1 MYSIQHYVIKFV
13 SDLWFTDAVM
23 DHSDND
29 CFACAIL
36 SHGEEGIVYGKNGK
50 IDIKKLLQPFKGN
63 NCDSLA
69 GKPKLFFIQV
79 KNYYSVIK
87 PLVC

>member
-1 MYSIQHYVIKFV
+1 
-13 SDLWFTDAVM
+13 M

-36 SHGEEGIVYGKNGK
+36 SHGEVGIVYGKNGK

-69 GKPKLFFIQV
+69 GKHLISYKIRSNPYHKFYWV
-79 KNYYSVIK
+79 
-87 PLVC
+87 

>member
-1 MYSIQHYVIKFV
+1 
-13 SDLWFTDAVM
+13 
-23 DHSDND
+23 
-29 CFACAIL
+29 
-36 SHGEEGIVYGKNGK
+36 VYGKNGK

>member
-1 MYSIQHYVIKFV
+1 
-13 SDLWFTDAVM
+13 M

-69 GKPKLFFIQV
+69 RH
-79 KNYYSVIK
+79 
-87 PLVC
+87 